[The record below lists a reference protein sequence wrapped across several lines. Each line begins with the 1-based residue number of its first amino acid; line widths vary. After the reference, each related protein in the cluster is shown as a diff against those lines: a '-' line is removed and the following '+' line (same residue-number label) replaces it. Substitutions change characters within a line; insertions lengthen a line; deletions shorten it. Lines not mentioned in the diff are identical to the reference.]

1 MDIVQK
7 LKEMGAGT
15 AQLESKTVR
24 MVVQALSE
32 DQSIIPDTAMMEIN
46 NLIKA
51 VDRADRRLAQAEA
64 NMANTLS
71 SAEYKTELMQKAAEK
86 AAQDYERATKQK
98 ESVILDKDLQ
108 EAVKAYKAVLEA
120 TKEVFG
126 DMIER
131 SGSADAIIA
140 AIQAGSY
147 TAWRGIM
154 GPKNDE
160 TTKKNRYF

>member
-7 LKEMGAGT
+7 LKEMGASN
-15 AQLESKTVR
+15 AQLESKTVQ

-51 VDRADRRLAQAEA
+51 VDRADGRLARAEEK
-64 NMANTLS
+64 MASTLS
-71 SAEYKTELMQKAAEK
+71 SAEYKTQLMQNAAEK
-86 AAQDYERATKQK
+86 AARDFERATEQK

-108 EAVKAYKAVLEA
+108 EAVKAYKAVLQA

-126 DMIER
+126 ER
-131 SGSADAIIA
+131 AGSPDVIIA

-154 GPKNDE
+154 GPKNDAPA
-160 TTKKNRYF
+160 KKDRYI

>member
-7 LKEMGAGT
+7 LKEMGASN
-15 AQLESKTVR
+15 AQLESKTVQ

-32 DQSIIPDTAMMEIN
+32 DQSIIPDTAKLEIN

-51 VDRADRRLAQAEA
+51 VDRADGRLAQAEA
-64 NMANTLS
+64 KMAHTLS
-71 SAEYKTELMQKAAEK
+71 SAEYKTQLMQNAAEK
-86 AAQDYERATKQK
+86 AARDFERATKQK

-126 DMIER
+126 DMIEKE
-131 SGSADAIIA
+131 GGADAIIA

-154 GPKNDE
+154 GPKNDAP
-160 TTKKNRYF
+160 TKKAQYI